1 MNWKLKEP
9 YRAVIH
15 EFHPLR
21 HAVDKGT
28 GSPISQSSF
37 LATGRHSYLIV
48 WRNSLSA
55 HGICLGVKKVLS
67 SSKRGKMI
75 SLFFVLVRKILFT
88 FKIIVW
94 RRTSSSH

>member
-28 GSPISQSSF
+28 GSPISQSFF
-37 LATGRHSYLIV
+37 LATDRHSYLIV

-55 HGICLGVKKVLS
+55 HGICLGS
-67 SSKRGKMI
+67 
-75 SLFFVLVRKILFT
+75 
-88 FKIIVW
+88 
-94 RRTSSSH
+94 RRYCLQVNEGR